1 MPPKACLAFLLIA
14 GCAIGKGGSDPDLK
28 FRITNHGENP
38 FDGIILRFD
47 IELERAD
54 RVGGKG
60 FVKIDLRL
68 TRADTVHLSGGR
80 LAPGESA
87 TYVVTG
93 RDGEKPAMVE
103 GRWLRNGK
111 RIRVFGPYE
120 YEVR

>member
-1 MPPKACLAFLLIA
+1 M
-14 GCAIGKGGSDPDLK
+14 GKGSTDPDLT
-28 FRITNHGENP
+28 FRITNHGEQP

-47 IELERAD
+47 IELERVD
-54 RVGGKG
+54 RVEGKG
-60 FVKIDLRL
+60 FIKIDLRL
-68 TRADTVHLSGGR
+68 SRADTVHLSGGR

-93 RDGEKPAMVE
+93 RGEKTPAVVV
-103 GRWLRNGK
+103 GHWLRQGK